1 MNENTK
7 LKLNVRSK
15 INNSRFTNVVKDIKE
30 INGLEIPNCTDE
42 RVFDMLNQYYSKE
55 EYQLK
60 CILGIL
66 KDLKKSKI
74 DYRSTKIRVFP
85 QISFSCTFSLAL
97 IHWVPLILP

>member
-15 INNSRFTNVVKDIKE
+15 INNSRFTNVVKD
-30 INGLEIPNCTDE
+30 GLEIPNCTDE

-74 DYRSTKIRVFP
+74 DYK
-85 QISFSCTFSLAL
+85 AL
-97 IHWVPLILP
+97 VEALNEQNNRI